1 MRNALKAEVPAG
13 LNREWLVPGIQSSAP
28 PGDVAVAVARLLA
41 IAVDEMKHHRAIVAM
56 PAGRMPDYRSWP
68 MIESPQRTVVETVR
82 FYVCPKGVLA
92 SDEEFFPVGT
102 QFVMEKSDDR
112 RMEVF
117 VMKKYAA
124 LHFSEHA
131 ARDREVWMSTRYL
144 VEDAGSTRGRSC
156 KRLCP

>member
-1 MRNALKAEVPAG
+1 MKTEVPAG
-13 LNREWLVPGIQSSAP
+13 LNGEFALSGREAIMP
-28 PGDVAVAVARLLA
+28 PADLAVAVVRLLA
-41 IAVDEMKHHRAIVAM
+41 IAVDEMKRHRAIVAM
-56 PAGRMPDYRSWP
+56 PAERMPDYRSWP
-68 MIESPQRTVVETVR
+68 MIESPQRTGVETVR

-92 SDEEFFPVGT
+92 SGDELFPIGT

-131 ARDREVWMSTRYL
+131 ARDREVWMNTRYL
-144 VEDAGSTRGRSC
+144 VENGGMTRGRALSANQ
-156 KRLCP
+156 

>member
-1 MRNALKAEVPAG
+1 MGRAMRTEVPAG
-13 LNREWLVPGIQSSAP
+13 LNGGFSVPGIQSSTP
-28 PGDVAVAVARLLA
+28 PGDLAVAVARLLA
-41 IAVDEMKHHRAIVAM
+41 IAVGEMQRHHAIAM
-56 PAGRMPDYRSWP
+56 TSAECVPNYRSWP
-68 MIESPQRTVVETVR
+68 VIQTVQRNGGGTVR

-92 SDEEFFPVGT
+92 SGDELFPVGT

-131 ARDREVWMSTRYL
+131 ARGREVWMSTCYL